1 MHGAL
6 RLLLYPDDLVAAD
19 GRLDARAAGLAV
31 LAMAILGGSYTA
43 GKVAL
48 QDLPVFGLLL
58 LRMVV
63 TTATLGAYVLWARV
77 PLTHGGRATGFI
89 LAQSAFFLLTQVLLF
104 IGLTMT
110 SAGRAA
116 ILFNMQPFFTLMLLP
131 LLVPAERLTA
141 RRWVGTAIAFVGV
154 ALVLGE
160 RGTGGGSLLGDALC
174 LVAALGWT
182 ANVILN
188 KTMPQ
193 QVNSAAMIFWN
204 AAASIPV
211 MGLLTM
217 VLEPQAAWHFSA
229 AAIGSILYLGVV
241 AAGLGFVLIV
251 WLTRTYS
258 ASRVNVFV
266 FLSPVFGVLIGWA
279 LLGES
284 ISALQALGALAVA
297 SGILVVSAEPGA

>member
-1 MHGAL
+1 
-6 RLLLYPDDLVAAD
+6 VAVAD
-19 GRLDARAAGLAV
+19 VRLDARAAGLAV

-43 GKVAL
+43 GKLAL

-63 TTATLGAYVLWARV
+63 STGTLGAYALWARV
-77 PLTHGGRATGFI
+77 PLLTTGRSTRLVA
-89 LAQSAFFLLTQVLLF
+89 AQTAFFLLSQVSLF

-116 ILFNMQPFFTLMLLP
+116 ILFNMQPFFTLMVLP
-131 LLVPAERLTA
+131 FLVPSERLTL
-141 RRWVGTAIAFVGV
+141 RRWIGTGVAFAGV
-154 ALVLGE
+154 ALVLAE
-160 RGTGGGSLLGDALC
+160 RGLGGGSLLGDGLC
-174 LVAALGWT
+174 LLAALGWT
-182 ANVILN
+182 GNVILN
-188 KTMPQ
+188 KTMPHD
-193 QVNSAAMIFWN
+193 VNAVAMIFWN
-204 AAASIPV
+204 VAVAVPV
-211 MGLLTM
+211 IGVLALL
-217 VLEPQAAWHFSA
+217 LEPQAAWHFSA
-229 AAIGSILYLGVV
+229 AAIGSVLYLGVV

-284 ISALQALGALAVA
+284 ITALQALGAAAVA
-297 SGILVVSAEPGA
+297 LGILVVSTEAAR

>member
-1 MHGAL
+1 M
-6 RLLLYPDDLVAAD
+6 AAD

-58 LRMVV
+58 LRMIV
-63 TTATLGAYVLWARV
+63 TTATLGAFALWARV
-77 PLTHGGRATGFI
+77 PLLYGNRSTRLI
-89 LAQSAFFLLTQVLLF
+89 LAQTVFFLLSQVSLF

-131 LLVPAERLTA
+131 LLVPAERLTL
-141 RRWVGTAIAFVGV
+141 RRWLGTGVAFAGV

-160 RGTGGGSLLGDALC
+160 RGVTGGSLLGDALC
-174 LVAALGWT
+174 LLAALGWT
-182 ANVILN
+182 GNVVLN

-193 QVNSAAMIFWN
+193 EVNSVAMIFWN
-204 AAASIPV
+204 AAAAIPV
-211 MGLLTM
+211 IGLLA
-217 VLEPQAAWHFSA
+217 VALEPQATWNFSA
-229 AAIGSILYLGVV
+229 AAIGSVLYLGVV

-284 ISALQALGALAVA
+284 ISTLQALGALAVA
-297 SGILVVSAEPGA
+297 SGILVVSTESGR

>member
-1 MHGAL
+1 M
-6 RLLLYPDDLVAAD
+6 PDR
-19 GRLDARAAGLAV
+19 RLDARAAGLAV

-48 QDLPVFGLLL
+48 QDLPVFGLLF
-58 LRMVV
+58 LRMLI
-63 TTATLGAYVLWARV
+63 TSGTLGAYAAAAKLR
-77 PLTHGGRATGFI
+77 LRFGRHSTLLV
-89 LAQSAFFLLTQVLLF
+89 LAQSLLFIVAQVALF

-131 LLVPAERLTA
+131 LFVPSERLTL
-141 RRWVGTAIAFVGV
+141 RRWLGTGAAFVGV
-154 ALVLGE
+154 ALVLAE
-160 RGTGGGSLLGDALC
+160 RGLAGGSLLGDALC
-174 LVAALGWT
+174 LLAALAWT
-182 ANVILN
+182 GNVILN
-188 KTMPQ
+188 KTMPHD
-193 QVNSAAMIFWN
+193 VNSAAMIFWS
-204 AAASIPV
+204 AAIAVPV
-211 MGLLTM
+211 VGLLA
-217 VLEPQAAWHFSA
+217 VLLEPHAAWHFSA
-229 AAIGSILYLGVV
+229 AAIGSLLYLGVI

-284 ISALQALGALAVA
+284 ISLLQALGALAVA
-297 SGILVVSAEPGA
+297 AGILIVSTER

>member
-1 MHGAL
+1 
-6 RLLLYPDDLVAAD
+6 VAAD

-43 GKVAL
+43 GRVAL

-58 LRMVV
+58 LRMLV
-63 TTATLGAYVLWARV
+63 TTGTLGAYAFWARV
-77 PLTHGGRATGFI
+77 PLAHGGRAAWFV
-89 LAQSAFFLLTQVLLF
+89 LAQTAFFLLSQVALF

-116 ILFNMQPFFTLMLLP
+116 ILFNMQPFFTLLLLP
-131 LLVPAERLTA
+131 LLVPAERLTL
-141 RRWVGTAIAFVGV
+141 RRWLGTGVAFAGV

-160 RGTGGGSLLGDALC
+160 RGVSGGSLLGDALC
-174 LVAALGWT
+174 LLAALGWT
-182 ANVILN
+182 GNVILN

-193 QVNSAAMIFWN
+193 EVNSVAMIFWN
-204 AAASIPV
+204 VAAAIPV
-211 MGLLTM
+211 IGLLT
-217 VLEPQAAWHFSA
+217 VVFESQATWNLSV
-229 AAIGSILYLGVV
+229 AAIGSVLYLGVV

-284 ISALQALGALAVA
+284 IGALQALGALAVA
-297 SGILVVSAEPGA
+297 SGILLVSTEAGR

>member
-1 MHGAL
+1 
-6 RLLLYPDDLVAAD
+6 
-19 GRLDARAAGLAV
+19 
-31 LAMAILGGSYTA
+31 
-43 GKVAL
+43 
-48 QDLPVFGLLL
+48 
-58 LRMVV
+58 
-63 TTATLGAYVLWARV
+63 V
-77 PLTHGGRATGFI
+77 PLACSGRVAWIIG
-89 LAQSAFFLLTQVLLF
+89 AQTVFFLVSQIALF

-131 LLVPAERLTA
+131 LFVPTERLTV
-141 RRWVGTAIAFVGV
+141 RRWFGTGVAFLGV

-160 RGTGGGSLLGDALC
+160 RGVTGGALLGDALC
-174 LVAALGWT
+174 LLAALGWT
-182 ANVILN
+182 GNVILN

-193 QVNSAAMIFWN
+193 HVNSATMIFWN

-211 MGLLTM
+211 MGLLTV
-217 VLEPQAAWHFSA
+217 VLEPQVAWHFSA
-229 AAIGSILYLGVV
+229 AAIGSVLYLGVV

-297 SGILVVSAEPGA
+297 SGILIVSAEAAA